1 MYEII
6 MKKVMSKYSYPS
18 NPQMQ
23 LYQNVFFKRKLK
35 TINKILSTSL
45 KALNKKKKIEMYN
58 FIKSNR
64 DCVDMKQAK
73 CEK

>member
-6 MKKVMSKYSYPS
+6 MKKVMSKQSYPS

-45 KALNKKKKIEMYN
+45 KALNKKKK
-58 FIKSNR
+58 
-64 DCVDMKQAK
+64 QK
-73 CEK
+73 CITLLKATETVWRYETSKM